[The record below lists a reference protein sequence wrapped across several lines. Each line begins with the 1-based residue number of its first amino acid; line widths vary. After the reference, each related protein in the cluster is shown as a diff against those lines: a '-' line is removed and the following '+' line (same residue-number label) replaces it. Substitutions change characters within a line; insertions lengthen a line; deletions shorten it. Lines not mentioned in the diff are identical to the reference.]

1 CDGAAG
7 LRGHIPWVSTGM
19 ATLAGALVAT
29 VDAIVTFQCR
39 ADQVVSGIAI
49 NIFAAGLT
57 VFLINR
63 IYGLQD
69 VGHVDQSALLPNIN
83 VPGLDQIPFLGK
95 VFFQQNVIVYV
106 ALVLLVLTHL
116 VLFRTRLGLRIR
128 AVGEHPQ
135 AADTAGINVF
145 AIRYGAVVTSGLLSG
160 LSGAFLAIGISNTF
174 VPNMTDGRGYIA
186 LAAMIF
192 GKWTP
197 FGAFVACLIFG
208 LGQAIY
214 DNNSIIHISP
224 YLLSMLPYLLT
235 LLVPAGLVARSTPP
249 PADGRPLVPASDSN
263 RARHR
268 HGAPALHADPG
279 RLGGREHHAR
289 PRAGD
294 RARFLRPRS
303 RTEGHRRAY
312 QALWPRPRSRRAH
325 GRPAG
330 GPAAAGGDRE
340 GALSRR
346 GHSHPRR
353 ADGRAHAAGEQGPLR
368 CAARPGQGWQDDHLH
383 QP

>member
-1 CDGAAG
+1 MSAIGDILHLLITANLWQATLAAAILLLLPALGGTISERSGVVNIAMEGMMLTGAFFGVAAD
-7 LRGHIPWVSTGM
+7 LAWHNPWLATGVAM
-19 ATLAGALVAT
+19 LAGALMAMVHA
-29 VDAIVTFQCR
+29 VVSIQFR
-39 ADQVVSGIAI
+39 ADQIVSGIAI

-186 LAAMIF
+186 LAAVIF
-192 GKWTP
+192 CKWTP

-235 LLVPAGLVARSTPP
+235 LIVLAGLVGRSIP
-249 PADGRPLVPASDSN
+249 PA
-263 RARHR
+263 
-268 HGAPALHADPG
+268 
-279 RLGGREHHAR
+279 
-289 PRAGD
+289 
-294 RARFLRPRS
+294 
-303 RTEGHRRAY
+303 
-312 QALWPRPRSRRAH
+312 
-325 GRPAG
+325 
-330 GPAAAGGDRE
+330 
-340 GALSRR
+340 
-346 GHSHPRR
+346 
-353 ADGRAHAAGEQGPLR
+353 ADGLPYV
-368 CAARPGQGWQDDHLH
+368 PGSE
-383 QP
+383 